1 MAFMDIQN
9 ISNQSPFI
17 YKPTQEIH
25 GKQVPKR
32 NVERKVTVAK
42 SIKSLQIKI
51 INLWTPELLQIERK
65 YHALIMTSFAF
76 RLPDPSAVVTAVKD
90 IVETFLA
97 VRPQETFTGQ
107 YYN

>member
-32 NVERKVTVAK
+32 NVESKVTVAK
-42 SIKSLQIKI
+42 SIKSL
-51 INLWTPELLQIERK
+51 
-65 YHALIMTSFAF
+65 
-76 RLPDPSAVVTAVKD
+76 
-90 IVETFLA
+90 
-97 VRPQETFTGQ
+97 
-107 YYN
+107 